1 MFRQVNRFKMS
12 NILITHLDGY
22 FHASYSPFWYF
33 LLPVQADSVE
43 NVVVNI
49 LSVPVGDPCE
59 PTDFAPVLDFPLAAQ
74 GQTGVLMAAVQPCA
88 GEALALMVMVAAQP
102 YEEELLALILMAAAQ
117 PCEGEMHALVLTV
130 AGHHAADDRALVGAG
145 VSGHHAADDRAPV
158 GVGVSGHHA
167 ADDRALVG
175 AGVPGHP
182 FADDPSRYDYTVLFL
197 CHPSSHAYTSHN
209 GPSAVFHPMSASF
222 CGGRNSVY
230 GNIQTAHSKHIPAVS
245 Q

>member
-1 MFRQVNRFKMS
+1 MN
-12 NILITHLDGY
+12 GY
-22 FHASYSPFWYF
+22 FHVSCSLFWWF
-33 LLPVQADSVE
+33 LLPVQADSA
-43 NVVVNI
+43 VVNI
-49 LSVPVGDPCE
+49 FWAPVEDPCE
-59 PTDFAPVLDFPLAAQ
+59 PTDFAAVLDFPLAEQ
-74 GQTGVLMAAVQPCA
+74 V
-88 GEALALMVMVAAQP
+88 
-102 YEEELLALILMAAAQ
+102 
-117 PCEGEMHALVLTV
+117 HALVLI
-130 AGHHAADDRALVGAG
+130 AAAPPCEGVLALVLMVA
-145 VSGHHAADDRAPV
+145 
-158 GVGVSGHHA
+158 GHHA

>member
-1 MFRQVNRFKMS
+1 MN
-12 NILITHLDGY
+12 GY
-22 FHASYSPFWYF
+22 FLVSCSLFLWF
-33 LLPVQADSVE
+33 LLPVQADSA
-43 NVVVNI
+43 VVNI
-49 LSVPVGDPCE
+49 FWAPVEGPCE
-59 PTDFAPVLDFPLAAQ
+59 PTDFAAVLDFPLAEQVHAL
-74 GQTGVLMAAVQPCA
+74 VLMAAAP
-88 GEALALMVMVAAQP
+88 
-102 YEEELLALILMAAAQ
+102 
-117 PCEGEMHALVLTV
+117 PCEGEMHALVLTVAAQSWAKEALALMVMAAAPPCEGVLALVLMV

-145 VSGHHAADDRAPV
+145 VH
-158 GVGVSGHHA
+158 
-167 ADDRALVG
+167 
-175 AGVPGHP
+175 GHP

>member
-1 MFRQVNRFKMS
+1 MN
-12 NILITHLDGY
+12 GY
-22 FHASYSPFWYF
+22 FHVSCSLFWWF
-33 LLPVQADSVE
+33 LLPVQADSA
-43 NVVVNI
+43 VVNI
-49 LSVPVGDPCE
+49 FWAPVEGPCE
-59 PTDFAPVLDFPLAAQ
+59 PTDFAAVLDFPLAEQVHAL
-74 GQTGVLMAAVQPCA
+74 VLMAAAQPGA
-88 GEALALMVMVAAQP
+88 KEALALMVM
-102 YEEELLALILMAAAQ
+102 AAAP

-130 AGHHAADDRALVGAG
+130 AALSWEEELPALLVMAAAPPCEGEVQSLVLMVA
-145 VSGHHAADDRAPV
+145 
-158 GVGVSGHHA
+158 GHHA

>member
-1 MFRQVNRFKMS
+1 MQ
-12 NILITHLDGY
+12 T
-22 FHASYSPFWYF
+22 
-33 LLPVQADSVE
+33 DSA
-43 NVVVNI
+43 VVNI
-49 LSVPVGDPCE
+49 FWAPVEDPCE
-59 PTDFAPVLDFPLAAQ
+59 PTDFAAVFDFPLAEQVHAL
-74 GQTGVLMAAVQPCA
+74 VLT
-88 GEALALMVMVAAQP
+88 VAAQP

-130 AGHHAADDRALVGAG
+130 AGHHAVDA
-145 VSGHHAADDRAPV
+145 
-158 GVGVSGHHA
+158 
-167 ADDRALVG
+167 RALVG
-175 AGVPGHP
+175 AGVPGYP